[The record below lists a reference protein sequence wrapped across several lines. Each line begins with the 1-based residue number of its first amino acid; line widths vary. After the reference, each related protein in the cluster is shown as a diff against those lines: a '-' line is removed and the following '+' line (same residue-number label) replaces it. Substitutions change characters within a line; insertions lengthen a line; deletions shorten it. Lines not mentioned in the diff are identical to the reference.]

1 VTEDVL
7 ARLADEIDAHAMIST
22 RPGQLADLE
31 RIASELRQ
39 FNARLAEHR
48 RSWSMITVLNPE
60 SWQTVPGSNCLAV
73 PLDEPPAR
81 AVLPGVD
88 GT

>member
-48 RSWSMITVLNPE
+48 RSWSMIVDDYSTQPRVLADGAR
-60 SWQTVPGSNCLAV
+60 VKLLGR
-73 PLDEPPAR
+73 PA
-81 AVLPGVD
+81 G
-88 GT
+88 